1 MSCLPPIKGI
11 PYDFD
16 GSLSLESR
24 YIILAQYVC
33 EMKKDIDEHMIGW
46 FENWVHENLEN
57 VFGKIMYEEDT
68 ETLVFSID
76 SFVGDATHSVV
87 GNQLRIMEVHEN
99 G

>member
-1 MSCLPPIKGI
+1 MSCLPPVKGI

-16 GSLSLESR
+16 GALSLESR

-33 EMKKDIDEHMIGW
+33 EMKKALDEHMTDW
-46 FENWVHENLEN
+46 FKEWTKENLEN
-57 VFGKIMYEEDT
+57 IFGQVMYEEDT

-76 SFVGDATHSVV
+76 SFVGKATHSVV
-87 GNQLRIMEVHEN
+87 GNQLRIMEVKEN

>member
-1 MSCLPPIKGI
+1 MSCLPPVKGI

-33 EMKKDIDEHMIGW
+33 EMKNAIDNHMTDW
-46 FENWVHENLEN
+46 FEDWVKENIEN
-57 VFGKIMYEEDT
+57 IIGQVMYEEDT
-68 ETLVFSID
+68 ETLVFSTD
-76 SFVGDATHSVV
+76 SFVGKATHSVV
-87 GNQLRIMEVHEN
+87 GNQLRIMEVEEN